1 MLPVWALLAAALYAL
16 RYRPTQKR
24 LAARLDALCGMD
36 RVATA
41 MEFSGDSG
49 VLCRLQREDTA
60 DRLEKTDVRAL
71 PMRWPKKAL
80 AACCVLVIGLASR
93 LPLLGAKT
101 GNTAPET
108 ASMMLDST
116 TSTTEAKSEAPQM
129 TEETAAEEAP
139 AEAEEAPAEEPAAE
153 NWESGAAGSDA
164 AGNSEAANVDR
175 ALQQSLLETQLGPVT
190 LGMPSEDVLS
200 LLGEPLERTD
210 EFYVCTDKGDYRYV
224 YWNYNLTHDA
234 DYLCDVSLQMADLGD
249 GLVLNE
255 IMTFGTSDWALPDGV
270 KNGSTAEEAIAAYPD
285 AQLQYNGVDG
295 SLSAIVLEA
304 GHVHLHILIEN
315 DVVTNITLGTY
326 YEDPGWV
333 DETSYEEPVYS
344 FASSDIVVYQKASD
358 GWISYHMKDK
368 AAKKLEVV
376 LGIED
381 LVPIGQAPEPRYY
394 LDFQNGTIVM
404 LGEDRLS
411 GAVYTCGD
419 LAGLRAAMDE
429 GADPTPYLTLVQM
442 CGFPAGTDEVVLE
455 MSVAC
460 GGLIE

>member
-1 MLPVWALLAAALYAL
+1 MTNREQQEKLFRAIGFVGDDLIQRADAPVERQIVKTAWIKWA
-16 RYRPTQKR
+16 
-24 LAARLDALCGMD
+24 
-36 RVATA
+36 
-41 MEFSGDSG
+41 
-49 VLCRLQREDTA
+49 
-60 DRLEKTDVRAL
+60 
-71 PMRWPKKAL
+71 AL

-101 GNTAPET
+101 ESSAPET

-116 TSTTEAKSEAPQM
+116 TATTEAKSEAPQM

-153 NWESGAAGSDA
+153 NRESGAAGSDA
-164 AGNSEAANVDR
+164 VGNSEAANVDR

-190 LGMPSEDVLS
+190 LGMPASDVLS
-200 LLGEPLERTD
+200 LLGEPLEKSD
-210 EFYVCTDKGDYRYV
+210 GYYVCTDKGEYFYAAWRY
-224 YWNYNLTHDA
+224 NFTNDP
-234 DYLCDVSLQMADLGD
+234 DVLDVILQMADVGN

-326 YEDPGWV
+326 YEDPGWS

-344 FASSDIVVYQKASD
+344 FASSDIVVYQKAAD
-358 GWISYHMKDK
+358 GWTSYHMKDK

-376 LGIED
+376 LGIEE
-381 LVPIGQAPEPRYY
+381 LVPLDKAPEPRYY
-394 LDFQNGTIVM
+394 LDFQNGTVVM

-419 LAGLRAAMDE
+419 LAGFRAAME
-429 GADPTPYLTLVQM
+429 KGEDPAPYLTCITV
-442 CGFPAGTDEVVLE
+442 CTFPAGTDEVVQELTLE
-455 MSVAC
+455 SAASKD
-460 GGLIE
+460 

>member
-1 MLPVWALLAAALYAL
+1 MTRQEQQEKFFRAIGYVGDDLIQRADAPVERQIVKTAWIKWA
-16 RYRPTQKR
+16 
-24 LAARLDALCGMD
+24 
-36 RVATA
+36 
-41 MEFSGDSG
+41 
-49 VLCRLQREDTA
+49 
-60 DRLEKTDVRAL
+60 
-71 PMRWPKKAL
+71 AL

-116 TSTTEAKSEAPQM
+116 TATTEAKSEAPQM
-129 TEETAAEEAP
+129 TEEAAVEEAP

-153 NWESGAAGSDA
+153 NRESGAAGTDA

-175 ALQQSLLETQLGPVT
+175 ALQLSLLETQLGPVT
-190 LGMPSEDVLS
+190 PGMPASDVLS
-200 LLGEPLERTD
+200 LLGEPLEKSD
-210 EFYVCTDKGDYRYV
+210 GYYVCTDKGEYFYAAWRY
-224 YWNYNLTHDA
+224 NFTNDP
-234 DYLCDVSLQMADLGD
+234 DVLDVILQMADVGN

-326 YEDPGWV
+326 YEDPGWS

-419 LAGLRAAMDE
+419 LAGLRAAME
-429 GADPTPYLTLVQM
+429 KGEDPAPYLTCITV
-442 CGFPAGTDEVVLE
+442 CTFPAGTDEAVQELTLE
-455 MSVAC
+455 YAASKD
-460 GGLIE
+460 